1 MSQKKLK
8 IPNLSVKKKKKKKML
23 NNIVRHQAEGANRP
37 PGTVERD
44 SRPPEQPIEFDRP
57 EKGVSVSSSVAS
69 VEGGTRQEN
78 RNSLLSDPMILE
90 KATKV
95 ASSPNRAEGP
105 SSGTQTSQKSSG
117 AQLSYAAAAAGASRG
132 VVSQSVDGVAAVPKN
147 PKKIS
152 RKEYYDAIIPKDT
165 DKEQIDFSS
174 NLDPYHAS
182 LESPFPQGEEATPEE
197 KEARE
202 ESNRAFLLN
211 EVRNGDK
218 RGKESNGRKKRVQDT
233 YALTPEDAFWHT
245 LNLYPVSE
253 KSHKMMVSNDFFME
267 ETLMEKT
274 IKEKALEASNEK
286 QEALTATMDRIDFHL
301 EEVTDRADNH
311 QISRNHIDQAD
322 DLTELFPQCVDEMKT
337 AAALFALTKVRVI
350 GNVAHFPN
358 IKSQGWIEELVHS
371 HGSIHR
377 AVRNIQPEE
386 IIQRMETMLEEIRF
400 RSTGGFFSLTRM
412 PISQGTFVQVKV
424 IYNTNTRLPEKRFE
438 QWFLLHCDTLRSWK
452 EYDSKKKEK
461 KYAIAI
467 IDVGLNRLPPR
478 LPNKVARQLS
488 EDPTKD
494 PLASYYHQL
503 MALPLDPDA
512 EIDRAQTV
520 GKALEKILAK
530 EQQVREAIAKLGPNE
545 EYPTE
550 CQMEVLIDH
559 CDKPYCRKCRH
570 LDHITKTCHLRPC
583 DLCHQGKHKAADCPQ
598 KCKCGASGDHLTSTC
613 PRRFYQNQTANKSPV
628 KSNSNK
634 GKQSP
639 QRRKQ
644 APIVDAEGFQQ
655 VGRTR
660 KQTPHAQEG
669 GAQKVPP
676 TTNGFGV
683 LEDSSP
689 SNTPIPSAHAPVV
702 NQETLA
708 SQDASHN
715 RSKNSNSQPTESTSV
730 QSEADLQTKDTP
742 SYESTSSDEDSSIS
756 MDQSEPEL
764 PQTQS
769 TGQGTQATIV
779 DSTPEQNPAN
789 CPQQDNTD
797 SIPEQNSVNAPEE
810 SNPSMS
816 THSADTMSTIGSI
829 LKLGEPFRENAQPVS
844 SPSLGPTL
852 EVVVPRPKSTAA
864 NENAAEDLQN
874 PPKQTD
880 SPNPFLDAPKEA
892 ASHIQ
897 HQEDNTTTD
906 VDEPQ
911 ASPRLPRR
919 ARSNPTTPELRLHK
933 RALWTPLGYGTPQ
946 YGLPTKAAQ
955 RLAKA
960 STPALKPTERPGRTA
975 SRSVL
980 PTRRS
985 ERLAKFKRN
994 MHRPPEETQLTV
1006 SLTTQLPIQPF
1017 LESDDSTMRE
1027 IIDNLGK
1034 EYRQDNLQARNQ

>member
-1 MSQKKLK
+1 
-8 IPNLSVKKKKKKKML
+8 
-23 NNIVRHQAEGANRP
+23 
-37 PGTVERD
+37 
-44 SRPPEQPIEFDRP
+44 
-57 EKGVSVSSSVAS
+57 
-69 VEGGTRQEN
+69 
-78 RNSLLSDPMILE
+78 MISE

-132 VVSQSVDGVAAVPKN
+132 VVSHSVDGVAAVPKN

-218 RGKESNGRKKRVQDT
+218 RGKESN
-233 YALTPEDAFWHT
+233 DAFWHT

-253 KSHKMMVSNDFFME
+253 KSHKMMVSNDFFIE

-322 DLTELFPQCVDEMKT
+322 DLTELFPQCVDELKT

-371 HGSIHR
+371 HGAIHR

-467 IDVGLNRLPPR
+467 IDVGSNRLPPR

-503 MALPLDPDA
+503 MALPSDPDA

-559 CDKPYCRKCRH
+559 CDKPYCPVTSVIKSTMRH
-570 LDHITKTCHLRPC
+570 WQAKMPPTIDQRIRIPN
-583 DLCHQGKHKAADCPQ
+583 PQ
-598 KCKCGASGDHLTSTC
+598 KAPQYNSKQIFRQRILPPMNP
-613 PRRFYQNQTANKSPV
+613 PRQ
-628 KSNSNK
+628 
-634 GKQSP
+634 
-639 QRRKQ
+639 
-644 APIVDAEGFQQ
+644 
-655 VGRTR
+655 
-660 KQTPHAQEG
+660 
-669 GAQKVPP
+669 
-676 TTNGFGV
+676 
-683 LEDSSP
+683 
-689 SNTPIPSAHAPVV
+689 
-702 NQETLA
+702 
-708 SQDASHN
+708 
-715 RSKNSNSQPTESTSV
+715 
-730 QSEADLQTKDTP
+730 
-742 SYESTSSDEDSSIS
+742 DEDSSIS

-789 CPQQDNTD
+789 APQQDNTD
-797 SIPEQNSVNAPEE
+797 SIPEQNSVNAPVVE
-810 SNPSMS
+810 
-816 THSADTMSTIGSI
+816 HWRD
-829 LKLGEPFRENAQPVS
+829 FVS
-844 SPSLGPTL
+844 
-852 EVVVPRPKSTAA
+852 E
-864 NENAAEDLQN
+864 
-874 PPKQTD
+874 
-880 SPNPFLDAPKEA
+880 
-892 ASHIQ
+892 
-897 HQEDNTTTD
+897 
-906 VDEPQ
+906 
-911 ASPRLPRR
+911 
-919 ARSNPTTPELRLHK
+919 
-933 RALWTPLGYGTPQ
+933 
-946 YGLPTKAAQ
+946 
-955 RLAKA
+955 
-960 STPALKPTERPGRTA
+960 
-975 SRSVL
+975 
-980 PTRRS
+980 
-985 ERLAKFKRN
+985 
-994 MHRPPEETQLTV
+994 
-1006 SLTTQLPIQPF
+1006 
-1017 LESDDSTMRE
+1017 
-1027 IIDNLGK
+1027 
-1034 EYRQDNLQARNQ
+1034 